1 MRSRAGR
8 APAAAPPRAVAA
20 GCPRPAAVR
29 QAPGTAPHPE
39 GTHPVRKLKLQ
50 VQVSIDGYMAGP
62 GGAMDWLTFPW
73 SDDLDAHVD
82 ALTEPVDCILLGRR
96 LAEGFIPA
104 WAAGPEGEDQASID
118 FMNNTPKVV
127 VSDSLTESPWEN
139 ATVAGG
145 DLAETVRGLKERP
158 GGDII
163 TYGGSTL
170 VGNLIAG
177 ELLDELHLFVNPVAL
192 GSGLP
197 VFPDTGAHRRFRL
210 VDTRPFDCGIVALHF
225 EPRRS

>member
-1 MRSRAGR
+1 MR
-8 APAAAPPRAVAA
+8 
-20 GCPRPAAVR
+20 
-29 QAPGTAPHPE
+29 
-39 GTHPVRKLKLQ
+39 KFKLQ
-50 VQVSIDGYMAGP
+50 VQVGIDGYMAGP
-62 GGAMDWLTFPW
+62 NGEMDWMTVPW
-73 SDDLDAHVD
+73 SDDLNAHVD
-82 ALTEPVDCILLGRR
+82 ALTRSVDCIVLGRR

-127 VSDSLTESPWEN
+127 VSDSLAESPWEN

-145 DLAETVRGLKERP
+145 DLAETVRKLKAQP

-170 VGNLIAG
+170 VSNLIAG
-177 ELLDELHLFVNPVAL
+177 KLLDELHLFVNPTAL

-197 VFPDTGAHRRFRL
+197 VFPDTGAHHGFRL
-210 VDTRPFDCGIVALHF
+210 VDARPFDCGIVALHY